1 MSDDKKVI
9 DLKEEAKK
17 KESVSVLVTAPNP
30 ADGGTM

>member
-1 MSDDKKVI
+1 MSDDKEVI

-17 KESVSVLVTAPNP
+17 RKSVSVLVTAPKP